1 MDAPVI
7 RSEVDGP
14 MPVIGLQWVIQD
26 EMGDEVLGR
35 NAEGEYRCRYYR
47 SGAYP
52 VVLEAFDGTKYV
64 EISNRVAIVCP

>member
-26 EMGDEVLGR
+26 ETGDEVLGR
-35 NAEGEYRCRYYR
+35 NAEGEYRCRYCR
-47 SGAYP
+47 PGAYP

-64 EISNRVAIVCP
+64 EISNRVAIVCL